1 MIVEPSGM
9 DVFTHLAWEEYLM
22 EEVSG
27 PVLML
32 WQSACAVVV
41 GKKSKSL
48 ARVSAG
54 IDGSGARSVSSAIIG
69 RRDCLSR

>member
-27 PVLML
+27 PVLMV

-41 GKKSKSL
+41 GKNQNP
-48 ARVSAG
+48 
-54 IDGSGARSVSSAIIG
+54 
-69 RRDCLSR
+69 

>member
-32 WQSACAVVV
+32 AECVC
-41 GKKSKSL
+41 G
-48 ARVSAG
+48 G
-54 IDGSGARSVSSAIIG
+54 GG
-69 RRDCLSR
+69 